1 MLPAPNL
8 DDRRF
13 QDLVDDAKRLVQRRC
28 PEWTD
33 HNVSDPGVTLIET
46 FAFMVDQLLY
56 RLNRVPDRHY
66 LKFLDLIGLRPFAPT
81 AAGVDVTFWLSA
93 PRESVVAVPAGSQVA
108 TVRAEADEPVVVQ
121 TVRDLSIV
129 PSSLIRLVVDRAGAG
144 PAGAAGAGGAGD
156 AAAAMVDRT
165 DELAGGDWLD
175 CFSERPVPGEALL
188 FGLRDPVPGCAVL
201 LRLTCAVAGVGVDP
215 RDPPLVWQAWTD
227 GGWQDCE
234 VERDT
239 TGGLNREGEVVLH
252 VPDGHVASVL
262 ARHRAGWLRCQVVAP
277 QPGQAFYRASPRIR
291 AATAATIGGTVPAV
305 QAEHLRGDQL
315 GLSEGVPGQRFTVQR
330 PPLVAGDPSVV
341 VEVAGGDGWTEWREV
356 TTFADSGPA
365 DRHVTVDRGSG
376 EVSFGPAVRQPDGT
390 LRQYGAVPAKAATI
404 RVAAYRTGGGR
415 RGNVARNTL
424 TVLRDPVPFVS
435 RVTNRRAAI
444 GGVDGESVADAAV
457 RGPLSLRTRERAV
470 TADDYEQLA
479 RQAAPEA
486 ARVRCVPAGDGST
499 AVRVLVVPAPGDAER
514 ERGDG
519 PPFAA
524 LQPPEDLLRRIAEF
538 LDERRCV
545 GARVLVEPPFYQ
557 GVTVVAQVRTR
568 ARASAAAA
576 REAALRALYG
586 YLDPLSG
593 GPEGCG
599 WPFGRP
605 IQSGEIFAVLQQLA
619 GIDIVE
625 DIRLFGAD
633 PVTGERG
640 EPVQRLELSPNA
652 LVFSYGHQVRVI
664 Q

>member
-1 MLPAPNL
+1 MLPTPNL

-13 QDLVDDAKRLVQRRC
+13 QDLVDDAKRLVQQRC

-66 LKFLDLIGLRPFAPT
+66 LKFLDLIGVQPFAPT
-81 AAGVDVTFWLSA
+81 AARADVTFWLSA
-93 PRESVVAVPAGSQVA
+93 PRETVVAVPAGSQVA
-108 TVRAEADEPVVVQ
+108 TVRTETEEPVAFQ

-129 PSSLIRLVVDRAGAG
+129 PTGLARLVVERGGDQAS
-144 PAGAAGAGGAGD
+144 AAP
-156 AAAAMVDRT
+156 VDRT

-175 CFSERPVPGEALL
+175 CFSTRPVPGDAVL
-188 FGLRDPVPGCAVL
+188 FGLLDPVPGCAVL
-201 LRLTCAVAGVGVDP
+201 LRLSCAVAGVGVDP
-215 RDPPLVWQAWTD
+215 RDPPLVWQAWT
-227 GGWQDCE
+227 GGEWRDCE

-252 VPDGHVASVL
+252 VPDGHTASVL
-262 ARHRAGWLRCQVVAP
+262 ARRRAGWLRCLVVAP
-277 QPGQAFYRASPRIR
+277 AAGQPFYHASPRIR
-291 AATAATIGGTVPAV
+291 AATAATIGATVPAV
-305 QAEHLRGDQL
+305 HAELVTEEVL
-315 GLSEGVPGQRFTVQR
+315 GLSEGVPGQRFRVQR
-330 PPLVAGDPSVV
+330 PPIVAGDPPVV
-341 VEVAGGDGWTEWREV
+341 VEVAGGDGWTEWRDV
-356 TTFADSGPA
+356 TTFADSAGD
-365 DRHVTVDRGSG
+365 DRHVMVDRGSG
-376 EVSFGPAVRQPDGT
+376 EISFGPAVRQPDGA
-390 LRQYGAVPAKAATI
+390 LRQYAGVPPKAAPV
-404 RVAAYRTGGGR
+404 RVRAYRTGGGR

-435 RVTNRRAAI
+435 TVTNRRPAT
-444 GGVDGESVADAAV
+444 GGVDGESVTDAAT

-486 ARVRCVPAGDGST
+486 ARVRCVPVDDGST
-499 AVRVLVVPAPGDAER
+499 AVRVLVVPAIGDTDGAE
-514 ERGDG
+514 EDG
-519 PPFAA
+519 RRFAS
-524 LQPPEDLLRRIAEF
+524 LQPPEDILRRIADC

-557 GVTVVAQVRTR
+557 GVTVVAQVR
-568 ARASAAAA
+568 ARGRSTAV
-576 REAALRALYG
+576 REAAVRALYR
-586 YLDPLSG
+586 YLDPISG
-593 GPEGCG
+593 GPDGTG

-605 IQSGEIFAVLQQLA
+605 IQSGEVFAVLQRLA
-619 GIDIVE
+619 GVDMVE
-625 DIRLFGAD
+625 DVRLFGAD

-652 LVFSYGHQVRVI
+652 LVFSYGHQVRVTN
-664 Q
+664 